1 MKQGRKENREQNIM
15 ATLELVAEMP
25 PLVRDEDGVFRV
37 GGTRVRLDTVVT
49 AYQNG
54 GTPEAIHDKYPSLGL
69 ADIYA
74 VLAYYLQHRTEIE
87 TYLAERR
94 KLMHEA
100 EQEIE
105 ARFPSAGVRERLLAR
120 RKSTE

>member
-1 MKQGRKENREQNIM
+1 M
-15 ATLELVAEMP
+15 ATLELVAELP

-37 GGTRVRLDTVVT
+37 GGTRVRMDTVIT
-49 AYQNG
+49 AYQHS
-54 GTPEAIHDKYPSLGL
+54 GTPEQIHVKYPSLSL

-87 TYLAERR
+87 TYLTERR
-94 KLMHEA
+94 RLMQEA